1 MSVVALL
8 NGQLDAE
15 ESEAFLK
22 ALDLFNNKYF
32 WECHE
37 VLEDIWMT
45 KAPPLKT
52 FIQGII
58 QAAAAF
64 YHVLNENPRG
74 VMKLAND
81 SLAKLRPFLPKYE
94 EMEVTFLVERLQEF
108 ESKAQEIIQGKT
120 TEFELSR
127 IPLLD
132 FPQNAQSGALV

>member
-1 MSVVALL
+1 VSVVALL

-15 ESEAFLK
+15 ESKAFLK
-22 ALDLFNNKYF
+22 ALDMFNNKYF

-74 VMKLAND
+74 VLKLTND

-94 EMEVTFLVERLQEF
+94 EMEVVFLVERLQEF
-108 ESKAQEIIQGKT
+108 ESKAQEIIKGKE

-127 IPLLD
+127 IPVLA
-132 FPQNAQSGALV
+132 FPQDAQSGVST

>member
-1 MSVVALL
+1 MSVVSLL
-8 NGQLDAE
+8 NGQLDTA

-45 KAPPLKT
+45 KTPPLKT

-74 VMKLAND
+74 VKKLAND
-81 SLAKLRPFLPKYE
+81 SLAKLKPFLPKYE
-94 EMEVTFLVERLQEF
+94 EMEVVVLVERLQEF
-108 ESKAQEIIQGKT
+108 ESQAEEIIKEKA
-120 TEFELSR
+120 TEFKLSR
-127 IPLLD
+127 IPLLRI
-132 FPQNAQSGALV
+132 PVNAQTGASL

>member
-1 MSVVALL
+1 VSVVALL
-8 NGQLDAE
+8 NSQLDTE

-22 ALDLFNNKYF
+22 AIDLFNNKYF

-127 IPLLD
+127 IPLLA